1 MPAIDN
7 LTKAADMK
15 KIREIDFVNR
25 FTHSSLAKLIEVLG
39 VTRKIP
45 MMEGTTM
52 YVYTMSGELAND
64 GNVGEGE
71 IIPLT
76 KIEQTKT
83 PVGEITLKKWRKGV
97 SAEAIKKS
105 GYQTAVVETDE
116 KLLSLVQNG
125 VRTDLFSFL
134 NGTITG
140 STTVVGAGLQKALA
154 ATWGQ
159 LQVLFED
166 DTAEAVYFVNPLD
179 VADYLGSAT
188 ITVQTVFGMNYIEDF
203 LGLGTVIMS
212 SRITEGTFIATA
224 KENFI
229 MYYLTMNGDIA
240 NAFGLQADELGYIG
254 IKSGYTNEERAQIE
268 SLVMDGIQF
277 LVEYAGGVV
286 KGTIDDSFL
295 ADLTVAA
302 DAADKTYPWT
312 DKTPADFQDDV
323 AVVGGKIT
331 GTLTFMEG
339 GLSPSGPL
347 AGDGYFLAL
356 KFDNFAQGL
365 TYANVKVGLVPSASG
380 MGLVTLDS
388 DKDGVFKITDK
399 NNQVFKVVQSDS
411 AGHKNVQIFDLKGL
425 TLEEVGV

>member
-1 MPAIDN
+1 MAAIEN

-15 KIREIDFVNR
+15 RIREIDFVNQ

-64 GNVGEGE
+64 GTVGEGE

-105 GYQTAVVETDE
+105 GFQTAVVDTDN

-125 VRTDLFSFL
+125 VRSDLFGFL

-140 STTVVGAGLQKALA
+140 ATTVVGAGLQKALA
-154 ATWGQ
+154 AAWGQ

-166 DTAEAVYFVNPLD
+166 DTAQAVYFVNPLD
-179 VADYLGSAT
+179 IADYLGNAS

-203 LGLGTVIMS
+203 LGLGTVITS
-212 SRITEGTFIATA
+212 SRITQGTFVATA
-224 KENFI
+224 KENII

-240 NAFGLQADELGYIG
+240 DAFGLQADELGYIG
-254 IKSGYTNEERAQIE
+254 INSGYQNNERAQIE

-277 LVEYAGGVV
+277 LVEYAAGVV
-286 KGTIDDSFL
+286 KGTI
-295 ADLTVAA
+295 
-302 DAADKTYPWT
+302 
-312 DKTPADFQDDV
+312 
-323 AVVGGKIT
+323 T
-331 GTLTFMEG
+331 G
-339 GLSPSGPL
+339 
-347 AGDGYFLAL
+347 A
-356 KFDNFAQGL
+356 
-365 TYANVKVGLVPSASG
+365 
-380 MGLVTLDS
+380 
-388 DKDGVFKITDK
+388 
-399 NNQVFKVVQSDS
+399 
-411 AGHKNVQIFDLKGL
+411 
-425 TLEEVGV
+425 